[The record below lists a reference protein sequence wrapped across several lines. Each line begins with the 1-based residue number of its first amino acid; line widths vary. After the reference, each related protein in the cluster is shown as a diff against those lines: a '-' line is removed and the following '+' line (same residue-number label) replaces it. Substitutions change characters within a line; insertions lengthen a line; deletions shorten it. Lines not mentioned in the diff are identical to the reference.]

1 MINRYVISFNESA
14 AAQDLVGT
22 TIGGF
27 NYNVLVERACQE
39 TIFRGE
45 YFQAKS
51 SRCVWFS
58 RQDVGIE
65 ELKKSYIEESFSK
78 FGKVTQVV
86 IFGSSKRG
94 IDGFVEFLEPN
105 TVSDIVNKVVKA
117 ERCLLY
123 CLNHWALL
131 DDVQVPHQIL
141 LAMEGK
147 NFMEL
152 KSKCSQKVFQSTLNC
167 HWNHQSWFHTH
178 YEQVSFLAQQHHWFQ
193 GKRSRSKDS

>member
-1 MINRYVISFNESA
+1 MISFNESVS
-14 AAQDLVGT
+14 AQDLVGT

-94 IDGFVEFLEPN
+94 IDGFVEFFAPKGV
-105 TVSDIVNKVVKA
+105 TDIINQVVKA
-117 ERCLLY
+117 GQCLLY

-131 DDVQVPHQIL
+131 DVVPIPHQIL
-141 LAMEGK
+141 VTIEVIIGNNSNRENVLR
-147 NFMEL
+147 
-152 KSKCSQKVFQSTLNC
+152 KVNES
-167 HWNHQSWFHTH
+167 FH
-178 YEQVSFLAQQHHWFQ
+178 
-193 GKRSRSKDS
+193 